1 MQVNLKVTAGPYK
14 GRIFSFAQHDS
25 FLIGRNPEA
34 HLCLPDDRYFSRN
47 HCLLE
52 MNPPHSFL
60 RDLNSTNGTFV
71 NGQRVKTAYLNNGDR
86 IQCGETIL
94 VVEVTTEA
102 LSETTHDAS
111 LPHRPVL
118 VMVECVNCGRRE
130 QAQATAPDEHLTF
143 LCEDCRIEL
152 KRSPQAIPGY
162 DMVKLLGRG
171 GMGTVMLGRVQ
182 QTGRPVAIKTLLPE
196 FAVSDK
202 AMRRFMREIDVASA
216 LKHKNIVEFIDR
228 GTHNGVVYLVTEFVD
243 GADASKL
250 AEDQGGRLKYEDG
263 ISIIS
268 QALDA
273 LSFAHERGYIHRDFK
288 DQNILVAGQSPNLT
302 AKLTDFGLA
311 KSFSQSGMSGVTMA
325 GEMAGTLA
333 YMPPEQLRNFRD
345 VKPQSD
351 IYGVGMTAYSLL
363 TGCLALDLSRNSS
376 VNDTIRAIF
385 EQPAVPLRQR
395 APHIP
400 QPVCDIIDRAL
411 AKDPAQRCRST
422 WSSAAGSP
430 STRPTRVPRRR
441 WSRRSRVSSGASAA
455 CRATCGPSC

>member
-1 MQVNLKVTAGPYK
+1 MQVSLKVTAGPYK
-14 GRIFSFAQHDS
+14 GRIFSFTQHDS
-25 FLIGRNPEA
+25 FLIGRSPEA
-34 HLCLPDDRYFSRN
+34 HLCLPEDRYFSRN

-60 RDLNSTNGTFV
+60 RDLESTNGTFL
-71 NGQRVKTAYLNNGDR
+71 NGQRVKDAALKNGDR

-94 VVEVTTEA
+94 VVEVTATTESNN
-102 LSETTHDAS
+102 LSETTHDS
-111 LPHRPVL
+111 GLPTRPVI
-118 VMVECVNCGRRE
+118 VMVECLNCGRRE
-130 QAQATAPDEHLTF
+130 QAQASTPDEHMTF

-162 DMVKLLGRG
+162 DTVRLLGRG
-171 GMGTVMLGRVQ
+171 GMGCVMLGREQ
-182 QTGRPVAIKTLLPE
+182 KTGRAVAIKTLLPE

-202 AMRRFMREIDVASA
+202 AMRRFMREMDVAAA
-216 LKHKNIVEFIDR
+216 LKHKNVVEFIDR

-250 AEDQGGRLKYEDG
+250 AESHGGRLSYEDG

-273 LSFAHERGYIHRDFK
+273 LSFAHAQGYIHRDFK
-288 DQNILVAGQSPNLT
+288 DQNILVSGSSPNLI

-311 KSFSQSGMSGVTMA
+311 KSFTHSGMSGVTMA

-351 IYGVGMTAYSLL
+351 IYAVGMTTYSLL
-363 TGCLALDLSRNSS
+363 TGSLALDLSKSSS

-385 EQPAVPLRQR
+385 EQPVVPLQQR

-400 QPVCDIIDRAL
+400 KPVCDIIDRAL
-411 AKDPAQRCRST
+411 AKDPAQRWQT
-422 WSSAAGSP
+422 AGAMRNALLHSI
-430 STRPTRVPRRR
+430 
-441 WSRRSRVSSGASAA
+441 
-455 CRATCGPSC
+455 

>member
-14 GRIFSFAQHDS
+14 GRIFSFTQHDT

-52 MNPPHSFL
+52 MNPPHSHL
-60 RDLNSTNGTFV
+60 RDLASTNGTFL
-71 NGQRVKTAYLNNGDR
+71 NGHRVQNAYLNNGDR

-94 VVEVTTEA
+94 VVEVTTESID
-102 LSETTHDAS
+102 LSETTQDAAV
-111 LPHRPVL
+111 PKRPVV

-130 QAQATAPDEHLTF
+130 QAQASSPDEHLTF
-143 LCEDCRIEL
+143 LCEDCRIEF

-162 DMVKLLGRG
+162 ETLKLLGRG
-171 GMGTVMLGRVQ
+171 GMGCVMLARERS
-182 QTGRPVAIKTLLPE
+182 TGRAVAIKTLLPE

-202 AMRRFMREIDVASA
+202 AMKRFMREMDVAAA

-228 GTHNGVVYLVTEFVD
+228 GTHNGVVYLITEFVE
-243 GADASKL
+243 GCDAQKL
-250 AEDQGGRLKYEDG
+250 AEEKGGLLSYEDG

-268 QALDA
+268 QSLDA
-273 LSFAHERGYIHRDFK
+273 LAFAHDQGYIHRDFK
-288 DQNILVAGQSPNLT
+288 DQNILVSGRSPNLI

-311 KSFSQSGMSGVTMA
+311 KSFTHSGMSGVTMA

-351 IYGVGMTAYSLL
+351 IYAVGMTAYSLL
-363 TGCLALDLSRNSS
+363 TGSLALDLSRNSS

-385 EQPAVPLRQR
+385 EQPAVPLYQR
-395 APHIP
+395 APQIP
-400 QPVCDIIDRAL
+400 RPVCDIIDRAL
-411 AKDPAQRCRST
+411 AKDPAQR
-422 WSSAAGSP
+422 WQSA
-430 STRPTRVPRRR
+430 
-441 WSRRSRVSSGASAA
+441 GAMRNALLH
-455 CRATCGPSC
+455 CL

>member
-60 RDLNSTNGTFV
+60 RDLNSTNGTFL

-94 VVEVTTEA
+94 VVEVTTED
-102 LSETTHDAS
+102 LTETTHDAS
-111 LPHRPVL
+111 LPKRPVL
-118 VMVECVNCGRRE
+118 VMVECLNCGRRE

-162 DMVKLLGRG
+162 DTVKLLGRG
-171 GMGTVMLGRVQ
+171 GMGTVMLAREQ
-182 QTGRPVAIKTLLPE
+182 RTGRAVAIKTLLPE

-202 AMRRFMREIDVASA
+202 AMRRFMREIDVAAA
-216 LKHKNIVEFIDR
+216 LKHKHIVEFIDR

-250 AEDQGGRLKYEDG
+250 AEEQGGRLRYEDG

-273 LSFAHERGYIHRDFK
+273 LSFAHALGYIHRDFK
-288 DQNILVAGQSPNLT
+288 DQNILVSGQSPNLL

-351 IYGVGMTAYSLL
+351 IYAVGMTAYSLL
-363 TGCLALDLSRNSS
+363 TGNLALDLSKNSS

-385 EQPAVPLRQR
+385 EQPPVPLRQR

-400 QPVCDIIDRAL
+400 QAVCEIIDRAL
-411 AKDPAQRCRST
+411 AKDPAQRWQT
-422 WSSAAGSP
+422 AGAMRNALLHSLEAQR
-430 STRPTRVPRRR
+430 T
-441 WSRRSRVSSGASAA
+441 AE
-455 CRATCGPSC
+455 

>member
-25 FLIGRNPEA
+25 FLVGRSPDA
-34 HLCLPDDRYFSRN
+34 HLYLPDDRYFSRH

-52 MNPPHSFL
+52 MNPPHSYL
-60 RDLNSTNGTFV
+60 RDLNSTNGTFL
-71 NGQRVKTAYLNNGDR
+71 NGQRVKDAALNNGDR

-94 VVEVTTEA
+94 LVEVTTTD
-102 LSETTHDAS
+102 LSETTQDSGVPA
-111 LPHRPVL
+111 RPVV
-118 VMVECVNCGRRE
+118 VMVECLNCGRRE
-130 QAQATAPDEHLTF
+130 QAQASAPDEHLTF

-162 DMVKLLGRG
+162 DTVKLLGRG
-171 GMGTVMLGRVQ
+171 GMGSVMLGRDQ
-182 QTGRPVAIKTLLPE
+182 RTGRAVAIKTLLPE

-202 AMRRFMREIDVASA
+202 AMRRFMREIDVAAA

-243 GADASKL
+243 GADAAKL
-250 AEDQGGRLKYEDG
+250 AENQGGHLKYEDG

-273 LSFAHERGYIHRDFK
+273 LSFAHDRGYIHRDFK
-288 DQNILVAGQSPNLT
+288 DQNILVAGHGPNLT

-311 KSFSQSGMSGVTMA
+311 KSFTQSGMSGVTMA

-351 IYGVGMTAYSLL
+351 IYAVGMTAYSLL
-363 TGCLALDLSRNSS
+363 TGSLALNLSKNTG
-376 VNDTIRAIF
+376 VNDAIRAIF
-385 EQPAVPLRQR
+385 QQPAIPLQQR
-395 APHIP
+395 GPHIP
-400 QPVCDIIDRAL
+400 APVCEIIDRAL
-411 AKDPAQRCRST
+411 AKDPAQRWQT
-422 WSSAAGSP
+422 AGAM
-430 STRPTRVPRRR
+430 RNALMHCV
-441 WSRRSRVSSGASAA
+441 
-455 CRATCGPSC
+455 

>member
-14 GRIFSFAQHDS
+14 GRIFSFAQHDT
-25 FLIGRNPEA
+25 FLIGRSLEA

-52 MNPPHSFL
+52 INPPHSFL
-60 RDLNSTNGTFV
+60 RDLGSTNGTFL
-71 NGQRVKTAYLNNGDR
+71 NGQRVKDAYLNSGDR

-94 VVEVTTEA
+94 VVEVTTTD
-102 LSETTHDAS
+102 LSETTQDS
-111 LPHRPVL
+111 GVPVRPVL
-118 VMVECVNCGRRE
+118 VMVECLNCGRRE
-130 QAQATAPDEHLTF
+130 QAQASAADEHLTF

-162 DMVKLLGRG
+162 DTVKLLGRG
-171 GMGTVMLGRVQ
+171 GMGTVMLGREQ

-202 AMRRFMREIDVASA
+202 AMRRFMREIDVAAA

-243 GADASKL
+243 GSDACKL
-250 AEDQGGRLKYEDG
+250 AESQGGRLSYEDG
-263 ISIIS
+263 ISIIA

-273 LSFAHERGYIHRDFK
+273 LSFAHAQGYIHRDFK
-288 DQNILVAGQSPNLT
+288 DQNILVAGQSPNLL

-311 KSFSQSGMSGVTMA
+311 KSFTQSGMSGVTMA

-345 VKPQSD
+345 VRPQSD
-351 IYGVGMTAYSLL
+351 IYAVGMTAYSLL
-363 TGCLALDLSRNSS
+363 TGCLALDLSKNSS

-400 QPVCDIIDRAL
+400 PAVCEIIDLAL
-411 AKDPAQRCRST
+411 AKDPAQR
-422 WSSAAGSP
+422 WQSA
-430 STRPTRVPRRR
+430 
-441 WSRRSRVSSGASAA
+441 GAMRNALLHSI
-455 CRATCGPSC
+455 

>member
-14 GRIFSFAQHDS
+14 GRIFSFAQHDT
-25 FLIGRNPEA
+25 FLIGRSPEA
-34 HLCLPDDRYFSRN
+34 HLCLPDDRYFSRH

-60 RDLNSTNGTFV
+60 RDLGSTNGTFL
-71 NGQRVKTAYLNNGDR
+71 NGQRVKDAYLNNGDR

-94 VVEVTTEA
+94 VVEVTTTD
-102 LSETTHDAS
+102 LSETTQDS
-111 LPHRPVL
+111 GLPTRPVL
-118 VMVECVNCGRRE
+118 VMVECLNCGRRE
-130 QAQATAPDEHLTF
+130 QAQASTPDEHLTF

-162 DMVKLLGRG
+162 DTVKLLGRG
-171 GMGTVMLGRVQ
+171 GMGTVMLGREQ
-182 QTGRPVAIKTLLPE
+182 RTGRAVAIKTLLPE

-202 AMRRFMREIDVASA
+202 AMRRFMREIDVAAA

-243 GADASKL
+243 GCDACKL
-250 AEDQGGRLKYEDG
+250 AESQGGRLSFEDG
-263 ISIIS
+263 ISIIA

-273 LSFAHERGYIHRDFK
+273 LAFAHAQGYIHRDFK
-288 DQNILVAGQSPNLT
+288 DQNILVAGQSPNLL

-311 KSFSQSGMSGVTMA
+311 KSFTHSGMSGVTMA

-345 VKPQSD
+345 VRPQSD
-351 IYGVGMTAYSLL
+351 IYAVGMTAYSLL
-363 TGCLALDLSRNSS
+363 TGCLALDLSKNSS

-395 APHIP
+395 APQIP
-400 QPVCDIIDRAL
+400 PPVCEIIDRAL
-411 AKDPAQRCRST
+411 AKDPAQRWQT
-422 WSSAAGSP
+422 AGAMRNALLHSI
-430 STRPTRVPRRR
+430 
-441 WSRRSRVSSGASAA
+441 
-455 CRATCGPSC
+455 

>member
-14 GRIFSFAQHDS
+14 GRIFSFTQHDT
-25 FLIGRNPEA
+25 FLIGRNPDA

-52 MNPPHSFL
+52 MNPPHSHL
-60 RDLNSTNGTFV
+60 RDLGSTNGTFL
-71 NGQRVKTAYLNNGDR
+71 NGRRVHEAYLNNGDR

-94 VVEVTTEA
+94 IVEVTTESHDL
-102 LSETTHDAS
+102 LSETTLDAGV
-111 LPHRPVL
+111 PKRPVL

-130 QAQATAPDEHLTF
+130 QAQASAPDEHLTF

-162 DMVKLLGRG
+162 DTVRLLGRG
-171 GMGTVMLGRVQ
+171 GMGCVMLGREQ
-182 QTGRPVAIKTLLPE
+182 KTGRPVAIKTLLPE

-202 AMRRFMREIDVASA
+202 AMKRFMREIDVAA
-216 LKHKNIVEFIDR
+216 TLKHKNIVEFIDR

-250 AEDQGGRLKYEDG
+250 AENNGGRLSYEDG

-273 LSFAHERGYIHRDFK
+273 LSFAHAQGYIHRDFK
-288 DQNILVAGQSPNLT
+288 DQNILVAGRSQNFV

-311 KSFSQSGMSGVTMA
+311 KSFSNSGMSGVTMA

-351 IYGVGMTAYSLL
+351 IYAVGMTAYSLL
-363 TGCLALDLSRNSS
+363 TGSLALDLSRSS
-376 VNDTIRAIF
+376 GVNDTIRAIF
-385 EQPAVPLRQR
+385 EQPAVPLCQR
-395 APHIP
+395 ASHIP
-400 QPVCDIIDRAL
+400 RPVCEIIDRAL
-411 AKDPAQRCRST
+411 AKDPAQR
-422 WSSAAGSP
+422 WQSA
-430 STRPTRVPRRR
+430 
-441 WSRRSRVSSGASAA
+441 GAMRTALLHSM
-455 CRATCGPSC
+455 

>member
-14 GRIFSFAQHDS
+14 GRIFSFTQHDS
-25 FLIGRNPEA
+25 FLIGRSPDA
-34 HLCLPDDRYFSRN
+34 HLCLPNDRYFSRH

-52 MNPPHSFL
+52 MNPPHSYL
-60 RDLNSTNGTFV
+60 RDLQSTNGTFL
-71 NGQRVKTAYLNNGDR
+71 NGHRVKDAFLKNGDQ

-94 VVEVTTEA
+94 LVEVTAESKH
-102 LSETTHDAS
+102 LSETTQDAGV
-111 LPHRPVL
+111 PARPVL

-130 QAQATAPDEHLTF
+130 QAQASSPDEHLTF

-152 KRSPQAIPGY
+152 KRSPQSIPGY
-162 DMVKLLGRG
+162 DTVRLLGRG
-171 GMGTVMLGRVQ
+171 GMGCVMLARVQ
-182 QTGRPVAIKTLLPE
+182 STGRAVAIKTLLPE

-202 AMRRFMREIDVASA
+202 AMRRFMREIDVAST

-228 GTHNGVVYLVTEFVD
+228 GTHNGVVYLVSEFVD
-243 GADASKL
+243 GCDAQKL
-250 AEDQGGRLKYEDG
+250 AEDQGGYLSYEDG

-268 QALDA
+268 QSLDA
-273 LSFAHERGYIHRDFK
+273 LAFAHDQGYIHRDFK
-288 DQNILVAGQSPNLT
+288 DQNILVAGQSPNLV

-311 KSFSQSGMSGVTMA
+311 KSFTHSGMSGVTMA

-351 IYGVGMTAYSLL
+351 IYAVGMTAYSLL
-363 TGCLALDLSRNSS
+363 TGKLAIDLSRNGS

-385 EQPAVPLRQR
+385 EQPAIPLQQR

-400 QPVCDIIDRAL
+400 QQVCQIIDRAL
-411 AKDPAQRCRST
+411 AKDPAQR
-422 WSSAAGSP
+422 WQSA
-430 STRPTRVPRRR
+430 
-441 WSRRSRVSSGASAA
+441 GAMRNALLHSI
-455 CRATCGPSC
+455 